1 MPKGIQGMINLNSNM
16 VAPQVSSDN
25 NGDASNWKIVKSK
38 RQLRE
43 EKKSKYHLNFPPL
56 PSVSSQGSK
65 PLKKRTKSVK
75 TEKSTDTDQTPS
87 KGASSK
93 IRKIAPSVDEVKII
107 KVPRVTQE
115 SEDDMSTVSS
125 SSYEGFFSSSDSSE
139 EEGDDNSTHSHK
151 IEKEGRTIT
160 RNNNNDL
167 KDYDEDV
174 ELDKIIA
181 KIEREHISTVYD
193 NYLQPKRNMHKETKF

>member
-1 MPKGIQGMINLNSNM
+1 MINLNSNM

-25 NGDASNWKIVKSK
+25 NGDASNCKIVKSK

-43 EKKSKYHLNFPPL
+43 EKKSKYHLNFSPL

-75 TEKSTDTDQTPS
+75 TEKSTDLDHTPS
-87 KGASSK
+87 KGPSSK
-93 IRKIAPSVDEVKII
+93 ICKIAPSIDEVKII
-107 KVPRVTQE
+107 KVPNVTQE

-139 EEGDDNSTHSHK
+139 EEGDEIAHTPIK
-151 IEKEGRTIT
+151 
-160 RNNNNDL
+160 L
-167 KDYDEDV
+167 KRKAEQ
-174 ELDKIIA
+174 
-181 KIEREHISTVYD
+181 
-193 NYLQPKRNMHKETKF
+193 LQETTTMI